1 MNYDV
6 VIIGAGPAGYVAA
19 IRAGQTGLKTAI
31 VDKSGVGGMC
41 LNWGCIPTKALIESA
56 RVYQKV
62 KTAAS
67 FGVAGIDKK
76 AISFDYVKAAARAT
90 RIVNKLTRGVGFLL
104 EKNGVDRIEG
114 EAKIVTPNQVT
125 VNNRLL
131 ETRHIIIA
139 TGSIPELPAG
149 NSTSG
154 WTNLQNLLSLAEIPD
169 SVVLAGS
176 GPHTVEL
183 AQFFRSIDKNVS
195 IVSPKES
202 LLNSLDPFLQDFIVR
217 KLKKMK
223 VTVLTGTIS
232 NQTDNSITVNGESIS
247 CGLLINSYQRKA
259 VVPENPL
266 GLATENGFLSVN
278 QDLETAVPG
287 IYAIGDV
294 NGKSSFAHAASAE
307 GLHVINL
314 IHGIKNELDFDKI
327 PVNMYTTP
335 EIAQIGPSLPDLQER
350 GLDIKISEFPLSAN
364 GKAMT
369 EGQSEGFVRIL
380 SETRY
385 GEVMG
390 VQVVAD
396 HATDMIAE
404 AGALMEIEG
413 TVYDLARVVHAH
425 PTVSEIFM
433 EAGFEAVDKAIH
445 K

>member
-195 IVSPKES
+195 IVSPKEP

-232 NQTDNSITVNGESIS
+232 NQTHNSITVNGESIS

-335 EIAQIGPSLPDLQER
+335 EIAQIGPSLPDLQAR
-350 GLDIKISEFPLSAN
+350 GLDIKVSEFPLSAN

-390 VQVVAD
+390 VQIVAD

>member
-1 MNYDV
+1 MKYDV

-19 IRAGQTGLKTAI
+19 IRAGQTGLKTAVI
-31 VDKSGVGGMC
+31 DKSGVGGMC

-62 KTAAS
+62 KAAAT

-76 AISFDYVKAAARAT
+76 ALSFDYVKAAARAT

-131 ETRHIIIA
+131 ETRRIIIA
-139 TGSIPELPAG
+139 TGSTPVLPSG
-149 NSTSG
+149 SSTSG
-154 WTNLQNLLSLAEIPD
+154 WTNLQKLLSLTDIPD
-169 SVVLAGS
+169 SVVLGGS

-183 AQFFRSIDKNVS
+183 AQFFRLIDKTVAIISN
-195 IVSPKES
+195 EDS
-202 LLNSLDPFLQDFIVR
+202 LLNTLDPFLQDFILR

-223 VTVLTGTIS
+223 ISVFTGIVS
-232 NQTDNSITVNGESIS
+232 DLTDNSVTVNKESIP

-259 VVPENPL
+259 VVPKNSL
-266 GLATENGFLSVN
+266 GLTTENGFLPVN
-278 QDLETAVPG
+278 QDFETTVPG
-287 IYAIGDV
+287 VFAIGDV

-314 IHGIKNELDFDKI
+314 IHGIKNELDFDKV

-335 EIAQIGPSLPDLQER
+335 EIAQIGPSLPDLQAR
-350 GLDIKISEFPLSAN
+350 GLDIKASEFPLSAN

-404 AGALMEIEG
+404 AAALMEIEG
-413 TVYDLARVVHAH
+413 TVYDLAQVVHAH

>member
-1 MNYDV
+1 MKYDV

-19 IRAGQTGLKTAI
+19 IRAGQTGLKTAVI
-31 VDKSGVGGMC
+31 DKSGVGGMC

-56 RVYQKV
+56 RVYQTV
-62 KTAAS
+62 KTADT
-67 FGVAGIDKK
+67 FGVAGVDKK
-76 AISFDYVKAAARAT
+76 ALSFDFSKAAARAS

-114 EAKIVTPNQVT
+114 EAKILSPSQVT

-131 ETRHIIIA
+131 ETRYIVIA
-139 TGSIPELPAG
+139 TGSKPEIPAG
-149 NSTSG
+149 SSPSG
-154 WTNLQNLLSLAEIPD
+154 WTHIQDLLTLTDIPD
-169 SVVLAGS
+169 SVVLAGN
-176 GPHTVEL
+176 GPRTVEL
-183 AQFFRSIDKNVS
+183 AQFFRLIDKTVAV
-195 IVSPKES
+195 ISPEES
-202 LLNSLDPFLQDFIVR
+202 VLDILDPYLQDFVVR

-223 VTVLTGTIS
+223 IKVLTGTVS
-232 NQTDNSITVNGESIS
+232 NLVDDSIIVNGESIP
-247 CGLLINSYQRKA
+247 CGLLINTYQRKA
-259 VVPENPL
+259 LIPENPL
-266 GLATENGFLSVN
+266 ELIAEKGFLPVN

-294 NGKSSFAHAASAE
+294 NGKSSFAHAASAQ
-307 GLHVINL
+307 GLHVINH
-314 IHGIKNELDFDKI
+314 IHGIKDELDFDKI
-327 PVNMYTTP
+327 PINMYTNP
-335 EIAQIGPSLPDLQER
+335 EIAQIGPSLADLQAR
-350 GLDIKISEFPLSAN
+350 GLDIKVSEFPLSAN

-390 VQVVAD
+390 VQMVAD